1 MANNGKAKPS
11 ELLDRTPPHSLEAER
26 AVLGSILL
34 VPALM
39 DEVGAILSRHDFY
52 AEPHRTIF
60 KHLVQIH
67 KDGVEIDENLLSE
80 RLRAAD
86 EFEAIGGRPYLFE
99 LVDAV
104 ATPATA
110 TELAR
115 AVREDSTRRELIFA
129 AIGLLKGAHN
139 PRVDPEELAT
149 EAKQIGRI
157 CDDPAIR
164 RRKIGVMNSADF
176 EGAQFEMNYLIEHI
190 AVTGQNMVVGGVGK
204 VLKTLICG
212 VDMGISIASGS
223 PFLGQ
228 FRVPARQRVAFLSG
242 ESGEFKLQDVARRV
256 CATKEISLRDDVDML
271 WGWDLPQL
279 AKPDD
284 LDALGRMVRETGT
297 KVLMID
303 PLYLCLLGG
312 DVQKRQAS
320 NIFDMG
326 SLLSELTALA
336 REHQITMCLMH
347 HCAKH
352 SADLSKPPDL
362 KDLAFAGFAE
372 WARQWILLG
381 RRADYLDG
389 SGRHELWMR
398 SGGSAGH
405 GGLWGVD
412 VEEGQVD
419 AHLRGEKWL
428 VDVSSGATARDE
440 ARQKKASQVSKK
452 AMEDIDIRVE
462 KLRKSF
468 RAYPQGDTEKI
479 LREGAGLNPKA
490 FEGALEVLRQ
500 RGEIEEIL
508 VVKKRGRFP
517 GWRPTE
523 HLRGLD
529 DERPLLAGTSPEGG
543 TTSDSSGFE
552 GE

>member
-1 MANNGKAKPS
+1 MATNNGKSKS
-11 ELLDRTPPHSLEAER
+11 SDLLDRTPPHSLEAER

-60 KHLVQIH
+60 KHLVQIR
-67 KDGVEIDENLLSE
+67 KDGEQIDENLLSA
-80 RLRAAD
+80 RLRAAN
-86 EFEAIGGRPYLFE
+86 ELEAVGGRPYLFE
-99 LVDAV
+99 LVDIV
-104 ATPATA
+104 ATPAT
-110 TELAR
+110 TVPLAR
-115 AVREDSTRRELIFA
+115 SIREDSTRRELIFA

-223 PFLGQ
+223 SFLGQ
-228 FRVPARQRVAFLSG
+228 FRVPAKQRVCFLSG

-256 CATKEISLRDDVDML
+256 CATKEISLKEDVDML

-405 GGLWGVD
+405 GGLWAVD
-412 VEEGQVD
+412 VDEGQVD
-419 AHLRGEKWL
+419 AHLRGELWA
-428 VDVSSGATARDE
+428 VDVSSGRD
-440 ARQKKASQVSKK
+440 ARQEADRAKA
-452 AMEDIDIRVE
+452 E
-462 KLRKSF
+462 RKSNKALALLDANMEKV
-468 RAYPQGDTEKI
+468 RKVMRENPQGVTESTIKDKT
-479 LREGAGLNPKA
+479 GLDARRLKEPKA
-490 FEGALEVLRQ
+490 ALIQ
-500 RGEIEEIL
+500 RDEIEECE
-508 VVKKRGRFP
+508 VRNGGGKYK
-517 GWRPTE
+517 GWRPTK
-523 HLRGLD
+523 HMKGLD
-529 DERPLLAGTSPEGG
+529 DNRPLIGDDL
-543 TTSDSSGFE
+543 
-552 GE
+552 